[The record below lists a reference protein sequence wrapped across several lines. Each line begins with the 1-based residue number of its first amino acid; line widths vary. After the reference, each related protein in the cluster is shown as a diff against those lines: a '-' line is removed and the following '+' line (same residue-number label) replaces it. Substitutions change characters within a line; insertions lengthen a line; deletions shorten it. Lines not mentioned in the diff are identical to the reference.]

1 MLEPSLDLSFG
12 YDDNV
17 YSTRN
22 DRDGDFISILRD
34 DNGVPILYVWE
45 DQDGDGVPDTAV
57 QSDDGY
63 PQPVDAEGNLIPLSE
78 EGEPVSDE
86 NVIEIEFS
94 RLNVARSPTRV
105 LSSRYLEAITSIN
118 QADELSLDSAGRLVI
133 TVDGESR
140 TIDSPL
146 ENLAIYVELMNTG
159 TLDGVTLD
167 AETLGDLAFMAD
179 GQFTV
184 EDQKAAASFLA
195 GAADKFGELTV
206 DIVAYLNTNLLGL
219 DGSIVGPNGQSYI
232 DFSDFTYDRESAYG
246 DISTTV
252 LIEVSDGVW
261 EEQTINVYDSVF
273 NGEAYSS
280 DSGID
285 GFSQAADD
293 ALQVIEYVHEFEVP
307 AG

>member
-1 MLEPSLDLSFG
+1 MKYTFKHTILAGVALGALAFSGYLLQEVTSGGKAGTAHAASDKAGQGHGGGQGGKAGAGKGAGGSQQGKGGRSLLDDVLSPG
-12 YDDNV
+12 HDKDQEDHDDEGHETEDD
-17 YSTRN
+17 SDRP
-22 DRDGDFISILRD
+22 DWAGQSGRDGKPGNPNQTPGSSKGGLYGDLFAILRD

-86 NVIEIEFS
+86 NVTEIEFS

-167 AETLGDLAFMAD
+167 AETLGDLA
-179 GQFTV
+179 
-184 EDQKAAASFLA
+184 
-195 GAADKFGELTV
+195 
-206 DIVAYLNTNLLGL
+206 
-219 DGSIVGPNGQSYI
+219 
-232 DFSDFTYDRESAYG
+232 
-246 DISTTV
+246 
-252 LIEVSDGVW
+252 
-261 EEQTINVYDSVF
+261 
-273 NGEAYSS
+273 
-280 DSGID
+280 
-285 GFSQAADD
+285 
-293 ALQVIEYVHEFEVP
+293 
-307 AG
+307 